1 VQDTGRSS
9 CHESR
14 LTGHQIRKSA
24 HSAPPLKKPLDNVAY
39 MYQRLTPATALM
51 LTLAPLLWA
60 GNAVVSHAVKGLI
73 APMMLNFLRWP

>member
-1 VQDTGRSS
+1 
-9 CHESR
+9 
-14 LTGHQIRKSA
+14 
-24 HSAPPLKKPLDNVAY
+24 LKKPLDNVAY